1 MKILLIGVDGQLGND
16 INAYFSQKGMEVE
29 GLIGLN
35 DSDICEFEKTKEVI
49 VSSTPDLIINTA
61 AFHNVDLCEDEA
73 ITALQVNIAGVKN
86 LATICRESD
95 IPLMHFSTDYI
106 FDGEKGRPYIES
118 DCPNPLSLYG
128 ISKLGGER
136 VIQYMLKDFYLIR
149 LTGLYGHTGCVGKG
163 NINFVEM
170 MIKLGREKKEIRV
183 VDDQVMTPTSTMD
196 VTEKLYELILT
207 GKYGIYHM
215 TNTGSCSWYEFAL
228 EIFRLTGMNRDI
240 KVLPI
245 SSKEFGAKAIRPGYS
260 VLDNYNLRKLGIKD
274 MRNWKEALRDYIE
287 KR

>member
-29 GLIGLN
+29 GLIGLK
-35 DSDICEFEKTKEVI
+35 DIDICEFEKTKEVI

-228 EIFRLTGMNRDI
+228 EIFRLTDMNRDI

-274 MRNWKEALRDYIE
+274 MRNWNEALRDYIE